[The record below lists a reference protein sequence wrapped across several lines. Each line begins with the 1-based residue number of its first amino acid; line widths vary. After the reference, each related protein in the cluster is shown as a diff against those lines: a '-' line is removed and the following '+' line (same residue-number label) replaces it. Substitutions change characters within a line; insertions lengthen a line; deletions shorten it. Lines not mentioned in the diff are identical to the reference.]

1 MCQEGSH
8 WSPCPST
15 AHPKRTVWNSL
26 CGSGI
31 AEGGKTLLL
40 STATLCQ
47 GSSAEGRNT
56 ARVQTSEDRRSGLA
70 LGGPPWDSLGR
81 GVRGKAEEVG
91 SRGPFRASK
100 MLASPPWRVAQR
112 VVGDFPGKIGSVRP
126 VPGGGDL
133 CRPIREFSI
142 PQNPARF
149 QVQESRGPHAARA
162 DARVCRVE
170 VGEELTHSSLSLVGG
185 FCLLVYKC
193 KSKVA
198 WKTDN
203 METAKLN

>member
-1 MCQEGSH
+1 MFRLV
-8 WSPCPST
+8 
-15 AHPKRTVWNSL
+15 RTGVWDWL
-26 CGSGI
+26 WVVLPGTLW
-31 AEGGKTLLL
+31 AEE
-40 STATLCQ
+40 S
-47 GSSAEGRNT
+47 
-56 ARVQTSEDRRSGLA
+56 
-70 LGGPPWDSLGR
+70 
-81 GVRGKAEEVG
+81 GVRPGTRAGEVG

-100 MLASPPWRVAQR
+100 MLTGPPWRVAQR
-112 VVGDFPGKIGSVRP
+112 VVGDFPGKIGSARP

-142 PQNPARF
+142 PQNPAGF

-162 DARVCRVE
+162 EARVCRAE

-185 FCLLVYKC
+185 FCLRVYKC
-193 KSKVA
+193 KSKAA